1 MNYAQ
6 MTQLALR
13 GVVRDAIRRVIRED
27 GLPGA
32 HHFYITFLTRYPGVE
47 IDESL
52 AKKYPEEITIVIEHQ
67 FWDLTAN
74 TDNFEVTLKF
84 GGVPKYL
91 KVPYLAVTRFHDP
104 SVAFAL
110 QFDTPKEMEA
120 APITPNLKAVP
131 SSGGKASEGADDGKV
146 APKIKTDAGSKAKRA
161 KKKTGKGKT
170 SPKGKETPDNSDDF
184 EPRDIKSEKSPVGKS
199 STAKKGANP
208 ENGETSGEDTGAGN
222 DENKVVSLDSFRK
235 K

>member
-1 MNYAQ
+1 MSQDLMNYEH

-32 HHFYITFLTRYPGVE
+32 HHFYITFLTRYPGIE

-52 AKKYPEEITIVIEHQ
+52 AKKYPEEITIVLEHQ

-74 TDNFEVTLKF
+74 PDTFEVTLKF

-91 KVPYLAVTRFHDP
+91 KVPYTAVTRFHDP
-104 SVAFAL
+104 SVGFAL
-110 QFDTPKEMEA
+110 QFELPAEMEA
-120 APITPNLKAVP
+120 DGGNLAEFKPDLRKSVTQTEATKAQ
-131 SSGGKASEGADDGKV
+131 
-146 APKIKTDAGSKAKRA
+146 KAKPKA
-161 KKKTGKGKT
+161 QPKTQ
-170 SPKGKETPDNSDDF
+170 PKGKDTKEESETKD
-184 EPRDIKSEKSPVGKS
+184 
-199 STAKKGANP
+199 ST
-208 ENGETSGEDTGAGN
+208 E
-222 DENKVVSLDSFRK
+222 KVVSLDSFRK